1 MSKPTHEP
9 EIENRKARHDF
20 QIGETLECGM
30 VLRGSEV
37 KSIRAGQ
44 ASLAEGFVMA
54 RSDPPSLE
62 LHGVHVSEYPPAGRD
77 RQHAPV
83 RVRRLLANAAEIRK
97 LAMAMQAKGATLVP
111 LKVYFRNG
119 VAKLLVGVAH
129 GRRKGDKRRAIRER
143 ETKRDI
149 EREMGRR
156 R

>member
-1 MSKPTHEP
+1 M
-9 EIENRKARHDF
+9 
-20 QIGETLECGM
+20 
-30 VLRGSEV
+30 
-37 KSIRAGQ
+37 
-44 ASLAEGFVMA
+44 
-54 RSDPPSLE
+54 
-62 LHGVHVSEYPPAGRD
+62 
-77 RQHAPV
+77 